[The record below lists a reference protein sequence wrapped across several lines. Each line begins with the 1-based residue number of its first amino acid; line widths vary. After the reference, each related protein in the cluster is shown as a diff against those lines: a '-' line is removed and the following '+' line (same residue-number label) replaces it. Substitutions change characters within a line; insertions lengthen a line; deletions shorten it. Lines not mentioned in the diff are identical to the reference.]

1 MLALKF
7 GIRNG
12 LVLQAVLHA
21 AGPSGAGG
29 SGERGGGGSA
39 TESEPSASGGSR
51 LSSDVGASSGARANG
66 GFSGAARRLPSPGKA
81 AAAQIGCRLLH
92 LRVCKGDG

>member
-1 MLALKF
+1 M
-7 GIRNG
+7 
-12 LVLQAVLHA
+12 LQAVLHA

-51 LSSDVGASSGARANG
+51 LSSDLGASSGARANG
-66 GFSGAARRLPSPGKA
+66 GFSGAARCLPSLVRATA
-81 AAAQIGCRLLH
+81 AHMDTDRFILG
-92 LRVCKGDG
+92 CKGEG